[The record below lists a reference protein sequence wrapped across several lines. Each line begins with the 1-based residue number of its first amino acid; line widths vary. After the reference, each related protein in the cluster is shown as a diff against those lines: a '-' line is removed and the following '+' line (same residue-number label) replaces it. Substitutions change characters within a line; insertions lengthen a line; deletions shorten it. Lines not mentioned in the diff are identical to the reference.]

1 MWIDFIW
8 LTLMVFAA
16 VKGFKNGLIVSLFSV
31 AGLVI
36 GLIAAMKFSTIV
48 SGYISESFQ
57 MPLFWLPIVSFM
69 LVFIAVAALVRL
81 AAVMLS
87 KVVEAVFLGW
97 VNKLSG
103 FLLYAIVYTLV
114 FSVFLFYC
122 DKTIHFTNT
131 IREKSFIYNYIAPWG
146 EWTIDKIGI
155 VIPWIKN
162 TFVELESY
170 FGKLALKISNQ

>member
-1 MWIDFIW
+1 MWIDIVW
-8 LTLMVFAA
+8 IVLIVFAA

-48 SGYISESFQ
+48 SAYISESFQ

-69 LVFIAVAALVRL
+69 LVFIAVAALVRI

-87 KVVEAVFLGW
+87 KIVEAIFLGW

-103 FLLYAIVYTLV
+103 FLLYAIVYTLI

-122 DKTIHFTNT
+122 DKTIHFTNN
-131 IREKSFIYNYIAPWG
+131 IREKSYIYSYIAPWG

-162 TFVELESY
+162 TFADLESY
-170 FGKLALKISNQ
+170 FGKLALKIGNQ